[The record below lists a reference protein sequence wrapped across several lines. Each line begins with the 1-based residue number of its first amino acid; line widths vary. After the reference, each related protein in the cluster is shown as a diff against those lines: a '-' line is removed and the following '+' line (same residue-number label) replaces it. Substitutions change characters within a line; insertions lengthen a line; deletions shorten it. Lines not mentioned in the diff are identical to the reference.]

1 MDHVTAASSGVAGV
15 AARQQQAGR
24 FATHSQLFDTFQ
36 SLVMDMQGKIMDPAK
51 AQQVAARDVARMD
64 RPSENRGDSYRD
76 RSASRQAGREEVE
89 TSSRYQERKRQF
101 GDDHEVSQSDDAGR
115 SYGDNRRDDHGDVA
129 ASERNSQ
136 ADNDRGSSDGRRQD
150 AVNRDGN
157 SDRGDNRQNTDG
169 QADVQNANT
178 DTNAGSGGQSDGQA
192 QTQGQNEN
200 ATLVQASL
208 AGSQV
213 DQILTTVAAQTQ
225 GQDVAKQV
233 SQLAQSIGDEVVET
247 VKADPQAGQN
257 QRGLNHEL
265 IRANQQA
272 QHIRNIANLHTNGQ
286 ANGDGAKQA
295 ESLLQAQAG
304 KIAEA
309 VGNDT
314 KLMVNINVQDD
325 AAMANGRPLSAL
337 SAASALASGQQQSA
351 QSGQQAQNAQ
361 QAQIQNPIA
370 QAAMVQSHQN
380 PAQPQAS
387 QAQVQTGAATQA
399 QTAAQI
405 TADAKGPIQAS
416 SGASNAGTHGLN
428 NGDGSATQANANAN
442 QAQSSHQAQQAQKS
456 AQQQQPNQAAKNKVV
471 DQVSVQIN
479 KAIKAGADKINI
491 RLYPQ
496 HLGRVEVRLEVAHD
510 GRTVAMVTA
519 DKPETLEM
527 LRRDSDQ
534 LSKALQDAGLDMQSG
549 DLNYNLKGQEDGNKQ
564 EHVASGNTGGEE
576 VEDDTLESETLDTAL
591 AAHEMGV
598 LHNGRIDVRA

>member
-1 MDHVTAASSGVAGV
+1 M
-15 AARQQQAGR
+15 
-24 FATHSQLFDTFQ
+24 FDTFQ
-36 SLVMDMQGKIMDPAK
+36 ALVMDMQGKIMDASK
-51 AQQVAARDVARMD
+51 TQQVASRDVARMD
-64 RPSENRGDSYRD
+64 RPSDNRQDSYRD
-76 RSASRQAGREEVE
+76 RSASRGVE
-89 TSSRYQERKRQF
+89 RTETEQTSRYQERKRQF
-101 GDDHEVSQSDDAGR
+101 GNDHEVSQSDDAGR
-115 SYGDNRRDDHGDVA
+115 GYGDDRRDGQSDVGA
-129 ASERNSQ
+129 TDRNSQ
-136 ADNDRGSSDGRRQD
+136 ADNDRGNSDGRRQD

-157 SDRGDNRQNTDG
+157 ANRDDQVQSTDSQSGTQDASAGGDAGNGN
-169 QADVQNANT
+169 QAGTQP
-178 DTNAGSGGQSDGQA
+178 
-192 QTQGQNEN
+192 QTQNQGEN

-208 AGSQV
+208 AGSQADAV
-213 DQILTTVAAQTQ
+213 LATLATQAQ
-225 GQDVAKQV
+225 GQDATKQATQTTQV
-233 SQLAQSIGDEVVET
+233 VGDDVVET

-257 QRGLNHEL
+257 QRALNHEL

-272 QHIRNIANLHTNGQ
+272 QHIRNIANLQTNGQ

-309 VGNDT
+309 VGGDA
-314 KLMVNINVQDD
+314 KLAVNVNVQDN

-337 SAASALASGQQQSA
+337 SATSALAGSQQQSA

-380 PAQPQAS
+380 PVQGQA
-387 QAQVQTGAATQA
+387 AQVQAQTGQATQA

-405 TADAKGPIQAS
+405 TADAKGPVQAS
-416 SGASNAGTHGLN
+416 SGASNAGTHGAN
-428 NGDGSATQANANAN
+428 TSGDGNATQANANAG
-442 QAQSSHQAQQAQKS
+442 QTQSSHQAQQAQKT
-456 AQQQQPNQAAKNKVV
+456 AHQQQPQHAAKNKVV
-471 DQVSVQIN
+471 DQVTVQIN

-549 DLNYNLKGQEDGNKQ
+549 DLNYNLKGQDDGNKQ
-564 EHVASGNTGGEE
+564 QLASGKTGGEE
-576 VEDDTLESETLDTAL
+576 VEDDTLESDVMETAV

-598 LHNGRIDVRA
+598 LHNGRVDVRA

>member
-1 MDHVTAASSGVAGV
+1 MDEVTATSSGIAGV
-15 AARQQQAGR
+15 GASRQAGR

-36 SLVMDMQGKIMDPAK
+36 ALVMDMQGKIMDASK
-51 AQQVAARDVARMD
+51 TQQVAARDVARMD
-64 RPSENRGDSYRD
+64 RPSDNRQDSYRD
-76 RSASRQAGREEVE
+76 RSASRGVE
-89 TSSRYQERKRQF
+89 RTETEQTSRYQERKRQF
-101 GDDHEVSQSDDAGR
+101 GNDHEVSQTDDAGR
-115 SYGDNRRDDHGDVA
+115 GYNDDRRASQSDVNA
-129 ASERNSQ
+129 TDRNSQ
-136 ADNDRGSSDGRRQD
+136 ADNDRGATDGRRQD

-157 SDRGDNRQNTDG
+157 GNRDDQVQSANGQSGAQDASAGGDTGNGN
-169 QADVQNANT
+169 QADTQP
-178 DTNAGSGGQSDGQA
+178 QA
-192 QTQGQNEN
+192 QTQSEN

-208 AGSQV
+208 AGSQADAV
-213 DQILTTVAAQTQ
+213 LATLATQGQGQDAVKQAAQTT
-225 GQDVAKQV
+225 QV
-233 SQLAQSIGDEVVET
+233 VGDEVVET
-247 VKADPQAGQN
+247 VKTDPQAGQG
-257 QRGLNHEL
+257 QRALNHEL

-272 QHIRNIANLHTNGQ
+272 QHIRNIANLQTNGQ

-309 VGNDT
+309 VGGDAKMT
-314 KLMVNINVQDD
+314 VNVNVQDD

-337 SAASALASGQQQSA
+337 STASALANSQQQSA

-361 QAQIQNPIA
+361 QTQAQNPVT
-370 QAAMVQSHQN
+370 QAALVQSHQN
-380 PAQPQAS
+380 PMQGQAV
-387 QAQVQTGAATQA
+387 QAQAQTGQATQA

-405 TADAKGPIQAS
+405 TAEAKGPVQAS
-416 SGASNAGTHGLN
+416 SGASNAGTHSANTSGEGN
-428 NGDGSATQANANAN
+428 ATQANANAS
-442 QAQSSHQAQQAQKS
+442 QTQSSHQAQQAHKA
-456 AQQQQPNQAAKNKVV
+456 AQQQPQQAAKNKVV
-471 DQVSVQIN
+471 DQVTVQIN

-510 GRTVAMVTA
+510 GRTVAMVSA

-549 DLNYNLKGQEDGNKQ
+549 DLNYNLKGQDDGSKQ
-564 EHVASGNTGGEE
+564 QNVASGKTGGEE
-576 VEDDTLESETLDTAL
+576 VEDDTLASDVMETAV

>member
-1 MDHVTAASSGVAGV
+1 
-15 AARQQQAGR
+15 
-24 FATHSQLFDTFQ
+24 LFDTFQ
-36 SLVMDMQGKIMDPAK
+36 ALVMDMQGKIMDASK
-51 AQQVAARDVARMD
+51 TQQVASRDVARMD
-64 RPSENRGDSYRD
+64 RPSDNRQDSYRD
-76 RSASRQAGREEVE
+76 RSASRGVE
-89 TSSRYQERKRQF
+89 RTETEQTSRYQERKRQF
-101 GDDHEVSQSDDAGR
+101 GNDHEVSQSDDAGR
-115 SYGDNRRDDHGDVA
+115 GYGDDRRDDQSDVGA
-129 ASERNSQ
+129 TDRNSQ
-136 ADNDRGSSDGRRQD
+136 ADNDRGNSDGRRQD

-157 SDRGDNRQNTDG
+157 ANRDDQVQSTDSQSGTQDASAGGDAGNGN
-169 QADVQNANT
+169 QAGTQP
-178 DTNAGSGGQSDGQA
+178 
-192 QTQGQNEN
+192 QTQNQGEN

-208 AGSQV
+208 AGSQADAV
-213 DQILTTVAAQTQ
+213 LATLATQAQ
-225 GQDVAKQV
+225 GQDATKQATQATQV
-233 SQLAQSIGDEVVET
+233 VGDDVVET

-257 QRGLNHEL
+257 QRALNHEL

-272 QHIRNIANLHTNGQ
+272 QHIRNIANLQTNGQ

-309 VGNDT
+309 VGGDA
-314 KLMVNINVQDD
+314 KLAVNVNVQDN

-337 SAASALASGQQQSA
+337 SATSALAGSQQQSA

-380 PAQPQAS
+380 PVQGQA
-387 QAQVQTGAATQA
+387 AQVQAQTGQATQA
-399 QTAAQI
+399 QTAAQL
-405 TADAKGPIQAS
+405 TADAKGPVQAS
-416 SGASNAGTHGLN
+416 SGASNAGTHGAN
-428 NGDGSATQANANAN
+428 TSGDGNATQANANAS
-442 QAQSSHQAQQAQKS
+442 QTQSSHQAQQAQKT
-456 AQQQQPNQAAKNKVV
+456 AHQQQPQHAAKNKVV
-471 DQVSVQIN
+471 DQVTVQIN

-549 DLNYNLKGQEDGNKQ
+549 DLNYNLKGQDDGNKQ
-564 EHVASGNTGGEE
+564 QLASGKTGGEE
-576 VEDDTLESETLDTAL
+576 VEDDTLESDVMETAV

-598 LHNGRIDVRA
+598 LHNGRVDVRA

>member
-1 MDHVTAASSGVAGV
+1 MDHVTATSSGIAGV
-15 AARQQQAGR
+15 AARHQQAGR

-36 SLVMDMQGKIMDPAK
+36 ALVMDMQGKIMDPAK
-51 AQQVAARDVARMD
+51 TQQVAARDIARME
-64 RPSENRGDSYRD
+64 RPSSDRGDSYRERFAARD
-76 RSASRQAGREEVE
+76 AGRTEADP
-89 TSSRYQERKRQF
+89 TSRYQERKRQF
-101 GDDHEVSQSDDAGR
+101 GDDHEVSQSSDAGR
-115 SYGDNRRDDHGDVA
+115 SYGDDRRADQNDVA
-129 ASERNSQ
+129 ATDRNTQ
-136 ADNDRGSSDGRRQD
+136 ADNDRGSSDNRRQD

-157 SDRGDNRQNTDG
+157 SDRGDNSQNMDNQSGVQEASTGGDG
-169 QADVQNANT
+169 GNGNQTGTQP
-178 DTNAGSGGQSDGQA
+178 
-192 QTQGQNEN
+192 QTQNQGEN

-213 DQILTTVAAQTQ
+213 DAILTTLATQTP
-225 GQDVAKQV
+225 GQDTAKQV
-233 SQLAQSIGDEVVET
+233 SQIAQTIGDEVVET

-272 QHIRNIANLHTNGQ
+272 QHIRNIANLQTNGQ

-309 VGNDT
+309 AGSDA
-314 KLMVNINVQDD
+314 KLVVNVNVQDD

-337 SAASALASGQQQSA
+337 SAASALASSQQQSA

-361 QAQIQNPIA
+361 QAQMQNPIA
-370 QAAMVQSHQN
+370 QAAMMQTHQN
-380 PAQPQAS
+380 PAQGQAAQG
-387 QAQVQTGAATQA
+387 QAQTGPAAQA
-399 QTAAQI
+399 QTAAQL
-405 TADAKGPIQAS
+405 TADAKGPVQAS
-416 SGASNAGTHGLN
+416 SGASNAGTHGAN
-428 NGDGSATQANANAN
+428 TSGDGNATQANANAN
-442 QAQSSHQAQQAQKS
+442 QAQSSHQAQQAQKT
-456 AQQQQPNQAAKNKVV
+456 APQHQPHQAAKNKVV
-471 DQVSVQIN
+471 DQVTVQIN

-510 GRTVAMVTA
+510 GRTIATVTA

-549 DLNYNLKGQEDGNKQ
+549 DLNYNLKGQDDGKKQ
-564 EHVASGNTGGEE
+564 NVAGGKTGGEE
-576 VEDDTLESETLDTAL
+576 VEDDALNSDVMDTAV
-591 AAHEMGV
+591 AAHEMGI
-598 LHNGRIDVRA
+598 LHNGRVDVRA

>member
-1 MDHVTAASSGVAGV
+1 MDHVTATSSGIAGV

-24 FATHSQLFDTFQ
+24 FATHSQLFDTFH
-36 SLVMDMQGKIMDPAK
+36 SLVMDMQGKIMNAS
-51 AQQVAARDVARMD
+51 ATQQAASRDIARIE

-76 RSASRQAGREEVE
+76 RAASRNTDRTEAEPR
-89 TSSRYQERKRQF
+89 SRYDERKREF
-101 GDDHEVSQSDDAGR
+101 GDDHAVSQRDDAGR
-115 SYGDNRRDDHGDVA
+115 DYADTRRDDHAAA
-129 ASERNSQ
+129 ASDNRNDTAGNQ
-136 ADNDRGSSDGRRQD
+136 RGSSDEHRQD

-157 SDRGDNRQNTDG
+157 SDRGTNNQDQQGQTDVQQADAGANAGNNGQSGNQG
-169 QADVQNANT
+169 QAENQ
-178 DTNAGSGGQSDGQA
+178 GDG
-192 QTQGQNEN
+192 

-213 DQILTTVAAQTQ
+213 DQILTTLATQ
-225 GQDVAKQV
+225 GAGQETAQQV
-233 SQLAQSIGDEVVET
+233 SQIAKGIGDEVVEQVQT
-247 VKADPQAGQN
+247 DPQAGKG
-257 QRGLNHEL
+257 QRGPNHEL

-309 VGNDT
+309 VGDDT
-314 KLMVNINVQDD
+314 KLMVNVNVKDE
-325 AAMANGRPLSAL
+325 AALANGRPLSAL
-337 SAASALASGQQQSA
+337 TAASALASGQQQSA

-361 QAQIQNPIA
+361 QAQVQNPVA
-370 QAAMVQSHQN
+370 QAAIVQSHQN
-380 PAQPQAS
+380 PVQNAAAQGNAQAN
-387 QAQVQTGAATQA
+387 AATQA
-399 QTAAQI
+399 QTAAQL
-405 TADAKGPIQAS
+405 TADAKGPVQAS

-428 NGDGSATQANANAN
+428 GNGDGNAAQANANAN
-442 QAQSSHQAQQAQKS
+442 QAQSSQQAHQAQKTA
-456 AQQQQPNQAAKNKVV
+456 QQQPNQAAKNKVV
-471 DQVSVQIN
+471 DQVSVQIS

-549 DLNYNLKGQEDGNKQ
+549 DLNYNLKGQDEGKQ
-564 EHVASGNTGGEE
+564 EQVASGNTGGEE
-576 VEDDTLESETLDTAL
+576 VEDDTLETEAMDTAL
-591 AAHEMGV
+591 AAHEMGI
-598 LHNGRIDVRA
+598 LHNGRVDVRA

>member
-1 MDHVTAASSGVAGV
+1 MDHVTATSSGIAGV
-15 AARQQQAGR
+15 GATRQAGR

-36 SLVMDMQGKIMDPAK
+36 ALVMDMQGKIMDASK
-51 AQQVAARDVARMD
+51 TQHVASRDVARMD
-64 RPSENRGDSYRD
+64 RPSDNRQESYRD
-76 RSASRQAGREEVE
+76 RSDSRGVE
-89 TSSRYQERKRQF
+89 RTDVEQTSRYQERKRQF

-115 SYGDNRRDDHGDVA
+115 GYGDDRRADQSDVSA
-129 ASERNSQ
+129 TDRNTQ
-136 ADNDRGSSDGRRQD
+136 ADNDRGASDGRRQD

-157 SDRGDNRQNTDG
+157 ANRDDQVQSSDNQPGTQD
-169 QADVQNANT
+169 A
-178 DTNAGSGGQSDGQA
+178 NAGGDTGNGNQAGTQPQA
-192 QTQGQNEN
+192 QNQGEN

-213 DQILTTVAAQTQ
+213 DAILTTLATQTP
-225 GQDVAKQV
+225 GQDTAKQV
-233 SQLAQSIGDEVVET
+233 SQIAQTTGDEIVEA

-257 QRGLNHEL
+257 QRALNHDL

-272 QHIRNIANLHTNGQ
+272 QHIRNIANLQTNGQ

-309 VGNDT
+309 VGGDA
-314 KLMVNINVQDD
+314 KLAVNVNVQDD

-337 SAASALASGQQQSA
+337 SAASALASSQQQSA
-351 QSGQQAQNAQ
+351 QAGQQAQNAQ
-361 QAQIQNPIA
+361 QAQTQNPIA

-380 PAQPQAS
+380 PVQGQAAQT
-387 QAQVQTGAATQA
+387 QAQTGPATQA
-399 QTAAQI
+399 QTATQI
-405 TADAKGPIQAS
+405 TADAKGPVQAS
-416 SGASNAGTHGLN
+416 SGVSNAGTHGAN
-428 NGDGSATQANANAN
+428 TSGDGNATQANANAS
-442 QAQSSHQAQQAQKS
+442 QTQSAHQAQQAQK
-456 AQQQQPNQAAKNKVV
+456 AAPQHQPQNAAKNKVV
-471 DQVSVQIN
+471 DQVTVQIN

-510 GRTVAMVTA
+510 GRTIAMVTA

-549 DLNYNLKGQEDGNKQ
+549 DLNYNLKGQDDGSKQ
-564 EHVASGNTGGEE
+564 QQLASGKTGGKE
-576 VEDDTLESETLDTAL
+576 VEDDTLASDVMDTAV
-591 AAHEMGV
+591 AAHEMGI
-598 LHNGRIDVRA
+598 LHNGRVDVRA

>member
-1 MDHVTAASSGVAGV
+1 MDQVTATSSGIAGV
-15 AARQQQAGR
+15 GASRQAGR

-36 SLVMDMQGKIMDPAK
+36 ALVMDMQGKIMDASK
-51 AQQVAARDVARMD
+51 TQQVASRDVARMD
-64 RPSENRGDSYRD
+64 RPSDNRQDSYRD
-76 RSASRQAGREEVE
+76 RSASRGVE
-89 TSSRYQERKRQF
+89 RTETEQTSRYQERKRQF
-101 GDDHEVSQSDDAGR
+101 GNDHEVSQSDDAGR
-115 SYGDNRRDDHGDVA
+115 GYGDDRRDGQSDVGA
-129 ASERNSQ
+129 TDRNSQ
-136 ADNDRGSSDGRRQD
+136 ADNDRGNSDGRRQD

-157 SDRGDNRQNTDG
+157 ANRDDQVQSTDSQSGTQDASAGGDAGNGN
-169 QADVQNANT
+169 QAGTQP
-178 DTNAGSGGQSDGQA
+178 
-192 QTQGQNEN
+192 QTQNQGEN

-208 AGSQV
+208 AGSQADAV
-213 DQILTTVAAQTQ
+213 LATLATQAQ
-225 GQDVAKQV
+225 GQDATKQATQTTQV
-233 SQLAQSIGDEVVET
+233 VGDDVVET

-257 QRGLNHEL
+257 QRALNHEL

-272 QHIRNIANLHTNGQ
+272 QHIRNIANLQTNGQ

-309 VGNDT
+309 VGGDA
-314 KLMVNINVQDD
+314 KLAVNVNVQDN

-337 SAASALASGQQQSA
+337 SATSALAGSQQQSA

-380 PAQPQAS
+380 PVQGQA
-387 QAQVQTGAATQA
+387 AQVQAQTGQATQA

-405 TADAKGPIQAS
+405 TADAKGPVQAS
-416 SGASNAGTHGLN
+416 SGASNAGTHGAN
-428 NGDGSATQANANAN
+428 TSGDGNATQANANTG
-442 QAQSSHQAQQAQKS
+442 QTQSSHQAQQAQKT
-456 AQQQQPNQAAKNKVV
+456 AHQQQPQHAAKNKVV
-471 DQVSVQIN
+471 DQVTVQIN

-549 DLNYNLKGQEDGNKQ
+549 DLNYNLKGQDDGNKQ
-564 EHVASGNTGGEE
+564 QLASGKTGGEE
-576 VEDDTLESETLDTAL
+576 VEDDTLESDVMETAV

-598 LHNGRIDVRA
+598 LHNGRVDVRA